1 MRVKRHRRRRRCE
14 IVDASTLTAIRYDIT
29 KHYQQELRE
38 MWLWFL
44 TALSFA
50 LTFYISAIACGCGE
64 READKIAK
72 RAAMER
78 EFKRQQQ
85 LQQQQQQREK
95 SAELLKK
102 SNEVCFSYVRRKMRI
117 LKRVEVTRRIKL
129 DLLMKERLNQLHLLS
144 TLYLPYVHM
153 HPVL

>member
-1 MRVKRHRRRRRCE
+1 
-14 IVDASTLTAIRYDIT
+14 
-29 KHYQQELRE
+29 

-102 SNEVCFSYVRRKMRI
+102 SNEDKTGSSDEGAPKPAALAQHPLPTAKSVKGQKVGDSVADDGYESCPDLTPEELQRI
-117 LKRVEVTRRIKL
+117 AAQK
-129 DLLMKERLNQLHLLS
+129 
-144 TLYLPYVHM
+144 
-153 HPVL
+153 